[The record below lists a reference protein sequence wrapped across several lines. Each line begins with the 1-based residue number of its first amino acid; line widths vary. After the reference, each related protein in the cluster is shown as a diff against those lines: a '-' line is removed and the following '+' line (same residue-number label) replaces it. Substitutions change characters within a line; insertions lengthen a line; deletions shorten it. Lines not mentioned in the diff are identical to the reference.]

1 VFADEQGRPFRRRVD
16 PPEGLFEALATA
28 GLQAPRPRDGDA
40 ELRRAEA
47 MGPGVP
53 ATVWLRTEVP

>member
-1 VFADEQGRPFRRRVD
+1 VD